1 VDLKLAVAGGVVGRG
16 PAAQG
21 LVMWLMRL
29 DHHVICFFLSPSIK
43 FKSVGVGGRSSADP
57 LDFRRVY
64 FEIFLLGCLI
74 PACFGTTSRELRN
87 FKYFLL
93 AEERSRRE
101 VDWDASSLPISVYVR
116 FLSVKVCQDTS
127 LIHIRMLFLTER
139 LDGLDES

>member
-1 VDLKLAVAGGVVGRG
+1 VGRG

-87 FKYFLL
+87 FKYFY
-93 AEERSRRE
+93 SRKS
-101 VDWDASSLPISVYVR
+101 VADAKLIGTQVACLYQCMFVSLVSKFVR
-116 FLSVKVCQDTS
+116 T
-127 LIHIRMLFLTER
+127 HR
-139 LDGLDES
+139 